1 MLVEGYHK
9 DTDLPSAEWKEIGPK
24 GSDGSE
30 RSVYNTPSLQRTVV
44 VQPSGPRETW
54 SRDQTHQQFRLTP
67 GKREWQSHGARS
79 KHPDYDGARRSAS
92 VCADGADP
100 PRERRVVFVAGRL
113 CGDGATRA
121 LEAAGGGEGRLPINN
136 DEVARRSGSFERRGN
151 QFCYRGFPRLH
162 FATTT
167 CYCCV
172 HSSCGDVACC

>member
-1 MLVEGYHK
+1 MLVERYHK

-30 RSVYNTPSLQRTVV
+30 PRNAPFTTTRLSS
-44 VQPSGPRETW
+44 VQPSRTKGGLVA
-54 SRDQTHQQFRLTP
+54 RDQTHQQFRLTP

-79 KHPDYDGARRSAS
+79 KHPDYDGARRCAS

-121 LEAAGGGEGRLPINN
+121 LEATGGGEGRLPINN